1 MIDLL
6 KTKVKKRS
14 KTDFIVLTGS
24 FLVIFLLCSRLDV
37 LEVIHNFSRAHE
49 TYEVDEIFTAL
60 ILMTAIF
67 GLFAYRRW
75 QDVKILSLFCE
86 ELSMLDPFT
95 QLPNQRALERL
106 LLQLKQGQSYPCSF
120 LLVDINGLENIK
132 NTLGLDVSEQV
143 TIELLYQISL
153 KLGTDQLLIN
163 RNTSQYMIFCPEGTA
178 QSNAFLI
185 EQIKN
190 IELSSRFN
198 SLQAVKIECV
208 AIVLLHFVELQTIF
222 EALDEKLLQL

>member
-1 MIDLL
+1 
-6 KTKVKKRS
+6 
-14 KTDFIVLTGS
+14 
-24 FLVIFLLCSRLDV
+24 
-37 LEVIHNFSRAHE
+37 
-49 TYEVDEIFTAL
+49 
-60 ILMTAIF
+60 MTAIF